1 MRPFLISLCLAAA
14 ATLPSCRHAASPDE
28 SETSPVGPTVLSEN
42 ALRSA
47 LTGPVS
53 FGNHIKPIL
62 EANCLPCHDGR
73 EMPAFL
79 NLSSRQTAF
88 ASGPYGPRIV
98 PGKPAE
104 TSAPSTHP
112 SKPCP
117 RSVTASPPTNAASSR
132 NGSPKVP
139 SGPAARPV
147 SCANQRTES
156 RAPRPAAVPR
166 GNPDA
171 QSR

>member
-1 MRPFLISLCLAAA
+1 MRPFLVSLCLAAA
-14 ATLPSCRHAASPDE
+14 ATLTSCRHAASPEE
-28 SETSPVGPTVLSEN
+28 SETSPVGPPVLSEN
-42 ALRSA
+42 AIRSA

-53 FGNHIKPIL
+53 FGDHVKPIL

-104 TSAPSTHP
+104 SLLIRNLSAVHAPVKAMPPVGNRLTTEERRILTKWIAEGAQWPEGSAGRLR
-112 SKPCP
+112 KP
-117 RSVTASPPTNAASSR
+117 A
-132 NGSPKVP
+132 
-139 SGPAARPV
+139 
-147 SCANQRTES
+147 
-156 RAPRPAAVPR
+156 
-166 GNPDA
+166 D
-171 QSR
+171 